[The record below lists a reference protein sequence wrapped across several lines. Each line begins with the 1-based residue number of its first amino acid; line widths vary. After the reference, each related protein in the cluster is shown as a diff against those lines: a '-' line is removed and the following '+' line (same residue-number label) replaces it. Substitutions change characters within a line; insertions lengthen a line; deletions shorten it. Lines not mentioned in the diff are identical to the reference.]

1 MCLMMTIYRFK
12 NRRRERSGLTSGNQ
26 RMGFAALVM
35 ILATTGAGAGAKNNM
50 QEKHYE
56 GISNPSAAVALDS
69 HKFIVADDENNLLR
83 IYEREGAIDPVQ
95 TLPLKDLFKGEIAD
109 GEELETD
116 IEGAAELDGTIFWI
130 GSHGA
135 GREGELRPPRH
146 RLFAIRMQAGSNGQF
161 TASPAGGIYTR
172 LIDDLEQDSRFD
184 AYHFNK
190 ARTIPPKETGGLNI
204 EGLAAT
210 PEHGLLIGFRNP
222 LAGGEIKKGR
232 LVKGRALLVNLLNPF
247 EVLAGRAA
255 RFGDPIELA
264 LKGQGI
270 RAMVLCKNQQYL
282 VVAGPYHKNAAT
294 EKHQKE
300 KSRLYSW
307 SGSGQPKHLKEIDLE
322 DLNIEAAFFYPGEE
336 DAVQLLSDDGKL
348 GAKGFRSVWLKL

>member
-1 MCLMMTIYRFK
+1 MMMIYRFK
-12 NRRRERSGLTSGNQ
+12 NRRREKPGLTAGNQ

-35 ILATTGAGAGAKNNM
+35 ILATTGAGAKDNM

-83 IYEREGAIDPVQ
+83 VYEREGALDPVQ
-95 TLPLKDLFKGEIAD
+95 TLPLKDIFNGEIAD
-109 GEELETD
+109 GKELETD
-116 IEGAAELDGTIFWI
+116 IEGAAKLDGAIFWI

-135 GREGELRPPRH
+135 GQEGEPRPPRH
-146 RLFAIRMQAGSNGQF
+146 RLFAIHMEAGSNGQF
-161 TASPAGGIYTR
+161 TAGPTGGIYTR
-172 LIDDLEQDSRFD
+172 LIADLEQDPRFD

-190 ARTIPPKETGGLNI
+190 AKTIPPKETGGLNI

-222 LAGGEIKKGR
+222 LAGGEIKKGG

-247 EVLAGRAA
+247 EVLAGGAA
-255 RFGDPIELA
+255 RFGDPIELD

-270 RAMVLCKNQQYL
+270 RAMVLCKNQHYL

-294 EKHQKE
+294 GKHRKE

-307 SGSGQPKHLKEIDLE
+307 SGKSGQPKHLKEIDLD
-322 DLNIEAAFFYPGEE
+322 DLNIEAAFFYPGED

-348 GAKGFRSVWLKL
+348 DAKGFRSVWLKL